1 MKLQEINIDDYMINS
16 NLTKDDL
23 DRIVQSKK
31 KTKKNVISY

>member
-1 MKLQEINIDDYMINS
+1 MKLQEINIGDYMINS

-31 KTKKNVISY
+31 KTKKM